1 MKRLQ
6 WIIAIIALLTLIVVG
21 QWALAQGLAPHTAIG
36 QVAVVEEPA
45 RVLLLGGHFD
55 SKLERMNLVLDVNT
69 PGTYR
74 LVIER
79 RGKITRLAIED
90 VKTGKIEWV
99 GKLEKE
105 E

>member
-1 MKRLQ
+1 MTTTRKLD
-6 WIIAIIALLTLIVVG
+6 IALAAAILVVLTLL
-21 QWALAQGLAPHTAIG
+21 ALYLAPALLLAQN
-36 QVAVVEEPA
+36 EPA

-55 SKLERMNLVLDVNT
+55 RNMERMNLVLDVST

-79 RGKITRLAIED
+79 RGKVTRLMIED
-90 VKTGKIEWV
+90 VKTQKVIWV

>member
-6 WIIAIIALLTLIVVG
+6 WIIVLIALLTLIVVG
-21 QWALAQGLAPHTAIG
+21 QWALAQ
-36 QVAVVEEPA
+36 EPA

-55 SKLERMNLVLDVNT
+55 RKMERMNLVLDVSE

-79 RGKITRLAIED
+79 RGKTTRLVIED
-90 VKTGKIEWV
+90 VRTGKLIWI
-99 GKLEKE
+99 GKLKIE